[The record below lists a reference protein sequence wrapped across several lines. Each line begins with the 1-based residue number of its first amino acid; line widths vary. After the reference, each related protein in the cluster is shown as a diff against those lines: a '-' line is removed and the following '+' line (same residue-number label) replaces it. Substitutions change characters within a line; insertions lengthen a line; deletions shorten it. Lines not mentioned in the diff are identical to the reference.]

1 MIYGEGA
8 IQRLVSRQRTARWW
22 LPLLLCA
29 LLSTQV
35 AAESHFHVD
44 LSAVD
49 CELCLQGADQLPAV
63 NALTPAPHAPSA
75 AVFWVATAV
84 ALPRSVSGTFIRGPP
99 TTF

>member
-1 MIYGEGA
+1 MVGEGV
-8 IQRLVSRQRTARWW
+8 IQRLIGRQRTARWW

-35 AAESHFHVD
+35 AAVSHVHVG
-44 LSAVD
+44 LSAAD

-63 NALTPAPHAPSA
+63 DASTPAPHIEDA

-84 ALPRSVSGTFIRGPP
+84 VLARCVLSSSIRGPP